1 MAKKTARTR
10 QTAPSAKLPKAPKP
24 YREFVARYPGLAR
37 AWDSINAAGAEGPLD
52 ASTQRLVKIAA
63 SMGAMREGAVRS
75 GVRKAVAEGIPLEQ
89 IEQLV
94 PLVAGTIGL
103 PSAVACWSWLR
114 DAAGRES

>member
-24 YREFVARYPGLAR
+24 YREFVGRYPGLAR
-37 AWDSINAAGAEGPLD
+37 AWDSINAAGADGPLD

-75 GVRKAVAEGIPLEQ
+75 GVRKAVAEGVPLEHL
-89 IEQLV
+89 EQLV

>member
-1 MAKKTARTR
+1 MARKTAKAR
-10 QTAPSAKLPKAPKP
+10 QQTPSARLPTAPRT
-24 YREFVARYPGLAR
+24 YREFIERYPALAR
-37 AWDSINAAGAEGPLD
+37 AWNSINEAGADGPLD
-52 ASTQRLVKIAA
+52 PSTQRLVKIAA

-75 GVRKAVAEGIPLEQ
+75 GVRKAVAEGVPLEQ

-114 DAAGRES
+114 DAAGRD